1 MQTNYYYGGAIA
13 VILGPIT
20 FVFSFGFLRL
30 TRGQS
35 GGVGNG
41 DVPRML
47 DLGAKSTQAQ
57 QRRDERAAYRRRR
70 AGSRLKNLAGYI
82 FLTCSTIY
90 CLTPLYWLALAAT
103 KNNTDLFSSFGLWF
117 AHFNLVAEH
126 WHFHP
131 RGGIYLHWIANSALY
146 AGSAASLARSS
157 RSWRATRWP
166 STSFLGRGFLTALV
180 LGAVLVPQTTLALPL
195 YLLISK
201 VNLTNTYWAV
211 LLPSLLI
218 PIGVYLARVYAN
230 AAVPNELIDAA
241 RVDGAGELRIF
252 GRVAMPL
259 LLPGMVTIF
268 LFQFVAI
275 WNNFFLPFVVLN
287 DPNLYP
293 VNLGLATWNF
303 DPAAH
308 ELLFNLIVTGSFL
321 AVLPLIAM
329 FLFLQRY
336 WRAGLAFGGVTG

>member
-1 MQTNYYYGGAIA
+1 MWTSAPSPPSPAEARTNERRIVGQRG
-13 VILGPIT
+13 
-20 FVFSFGFLRL
+20 FS
-30 TRGQS
+30 
-35 GGVGNG
+35 
-41 DVPRML
+41 
-47 DLGAKSTQAQ
+47 
-57 QRRDERAAYRRRR
+57 
-70 AGSRLKNLAGYI
+70 LKNLAGYI
-82 FLTCSTIY
+82 FLIVITIY

-117 AHFNLVAEH
+117 ADFNLVANLEQL
-126 WHFHP
+126 FT
-131 RGGIYLHWIANSALY
+131 RENGIYLHWIANSALY
-146 AGSAASLARSS
+146 AGVGGVLGTLISVAAGYALAKYQ
-157 RSWRATRWP
+157 
-166 STSFLGRGFLTALV
+166 FFGRGFLTALI
-180 LGAVLVPQTTLALPL
+180 LGAVLVPQTTIALPL

-201 VNLTNTYWAV
+201 VNLINTYWAV
-211 LLPSLLI
+211 LLPSLLF

-287 DPNLYP
+287 DPNYYP
-293 VNLGLATWNF
+293 VNVGLATWNF

-321 AVLPLIAM
+321 AVLPLIAL

-336 WRAGLAFGGVTG
+336 WRAGLAFGGVIG